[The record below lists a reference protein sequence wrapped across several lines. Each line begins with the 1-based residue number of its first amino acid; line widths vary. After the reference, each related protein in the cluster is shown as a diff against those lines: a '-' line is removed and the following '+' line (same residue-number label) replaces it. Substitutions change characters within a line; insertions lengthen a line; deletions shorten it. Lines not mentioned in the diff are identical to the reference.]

1 MYWHS
6 QGKKPMK
13 IGSWLG
19 RRGSSNQTRKQGR
32 LPAEGVHWQAYGRL
46 CFHFPAGH
54 DVDLEFW
61 VDLALAY
68 NPLAKKSKGR
78 FQPI

>member
-1 MYWHS
+1 MDT
-6 QGKKPMK
+6 K

-32 LPAEGVHWQAYGRL
+32 LPAEGVCWQAYERL
-46 CFHFPAGH
+46 CFHFPEGR
-54 DVDLEFW
+54 DLNLEFW
-61 VDLALAY
+61 LSLSFAF